1 MSLFEGQNSLF
12 CDKFTLLI
20 FSPLSSV
27 RKIFKIIRR
36 LKLGIEYPK
45 NLSTKTLTFYAHFS
59 IFYFFLKTVLES
71 AKNSESNSF
80 FFKIFYKILLTE
92 LKTKK

>member
-1 MSLFEGQNSLF
+1 M
-12 CDKFTLLI
+12 
-20 FSPLSSV
+20 
-27 RKIFKIIRR
+27 
-36 LKLGIEYPK
+36 GIEYPK

-92 LKTKK
+92 LKTKKKQIFHEKDNFVPHEETIVSKISSI